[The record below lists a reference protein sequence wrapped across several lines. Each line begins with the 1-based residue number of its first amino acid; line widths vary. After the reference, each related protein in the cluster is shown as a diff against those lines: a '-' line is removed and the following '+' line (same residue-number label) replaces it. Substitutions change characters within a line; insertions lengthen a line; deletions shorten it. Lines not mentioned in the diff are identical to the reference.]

1 MDYVEEMGGMTPPPV
16 LRLHPTQI
24 QKLAHQYVGRPAM
37 ARCSMHEGEDAP
49 GRCMDCRAVRLQA
62 ESLTDHKTRR
72 FTAAEIEARDR
83 RRACQLCDAR
93 GLAKLRLRTGEELL
107 LHCPHEPAL
116 LEERRAAAAQQFMEK
131 LTIRRAQR
139 EPGAIDYGEEIKK
152 RLQQ

>member
-1 MDYVEEMGGMTPPPV
+1 MDYAEEVGGMAERPV
-16 LRLHPTQI
+16 VRLHPTEV
-24 QKLAHQYVGRPAM
+24 QKLAHQYVGRPAA
-37 ARCSMHEGEDAP
+37 ARCSMHADAERP

-62 ESLTDHKTRR
+62 ESLTDHKDRR

-116 LEERRAAAAQQFMEK
+116 LEERRAVAAQQLMDK
-131 LTIRRAQR
+131 LAVRRVRR
-139 EPGAIDYGEEIKK
+139 EPGPVDYGEEIKK